1 MQTPTRRVTR
11 SSAGPATPL
20 SLGKRA
26 RKSEAPTRC
35 LRRKKENIPPTE
47 CEEASLSDEE
57 ADEPQDAREV
67 EALVLPPTPAATPK
81 RSLNAQ
87 ARSLLR
93 LSSQSKS
100 KDQSLPLLGRDRQR
114 EEILAFLNARTDTST
129 AESSANGAL
138 YISGRPGSGKTALI
152 SEIIEGCD
160 ASINVLSLN
169 CTTIQS
175 RDLCGLVLSAMG
187 GEVEGRIIKSEL
199 ASFAASA
206 QARST

>member
-11 SSAGPATPL
+11 SSAAPATPV

-93 LSSQSKS
+93 LSNQSKS
-100 KDQSLPLLGRDRQR
+100 KERSLPLLGRDQQR
-114 EEILAFLNARTDTST
+114 SEILAFLNARTDIST
-129 AESSANGAL
+129 ASPANGAL

-152 SEIIEGCD
+152 SEIIEGCN
-160 ASINVLSLN
+160 ASVNVLSLN
-169 CTTIQS
+169 CTAIQS

-187 GEVEGRIIKSEL
+187 GEVKGRIIQSEL